1 MAFSAELYFD
11 IIAAALC
18 TALILTRCAY
28 RLFFR
33 CRVHPNCH
41 RQWRIDDAFMA
52 FALLPLVG
60 RTTTIV
66 TSFILDPNQSLA
78 PPTAAEASAAGLSL
92 DAFTADRIASR
103 KLIIPARICYALF
116 LWSLKLCLLS
126 FYSRLMDALERG
138 HAIVRALRALIIITF
153 VAVLIATLTECRP
166 LSIMWHLA
174 PKAQRDMCT
183 RGLANLMT
191 MAIFNIVTDLALIV
205 LPFPI
210 LKFIRLDRRAK
221 IQLSF
226 LFGIGLV
233 VVIVTVLRIPLI
245 LVAAVSQRSRSMW
258 ASIEILCACIV
269 ANAAFFLAIVKDLQ
283 GQHNKPSY
291 NAPSAMLP
299 DSLYLSRLPSSL
311 EQVSDVESAQVRACH
326 GSLSTYD
333 SREKESRASE
343 HS

>member
-174 PKAQRDMCT
+174 PKAQRDTCT

-210 LKFIRLDRRAK
+210 LKFIRLDRRA
-221 IQLSF
+221 
-226 LFGIGLV
+226 
-233 VVIVTVLRIPLI
+233 
-245 LVAAVSQRSRSMW
+245 
-258 ASIEILCACIV
+258 
-269 ANAAFFLAIVKDLQ
+269 
-283 GQHNKPSY
+283 
-291 NAPSAMLP
+291 
-299 DSLYLSRLPSSL
+299 
-311 EQVSDVESAQVRACH
+311 
-326 GSLSTYD
+326 
-333 SREKESRASE
+333 
-343 HS
+343 

>member
-174 PKAQRDMCT
+174 PKAQRT
-183 RGLANLMT
+183 
-191 MAIFNIVTDLALIV
+191 
-205 LPFPI
+205 
-210 LKFIRLDRRAK
+210 
-221 IQLSF
+221 
-226 LFGIGLV
+226 
-233 VVIVTVLRIPLI
+233 
-245 LVAAVSQRSRSMW
+245 
-258 ASIEILCACIV
+258 
-269 ANAAFFLAIVKDLQ
+269 
-283 GQHNKPSY
+283 
-291 NAPSAMLP
+291 
-299 DSLYLSRLPSSL
+299 LPSSCCDDKL
-311 EQVSDVESAQVRACH
+311 ETDV
-326 GSLSTYD
+326 
-333 SREKESRASE
+333 
-343 HS
+343 